1 MLIALQGH
9 LKNKFESL
17 ETPMRTGTV
26 IVYCWSSNDHT
37 RKFVRYQGK
46 ISSDS
51 ASGSRIAADRLF
63 NSHFQSFVVP

>member
-1 MLIALQGH
+1 
-9 LKNKFESL
+9 
-17 ETPMRTGTV
+17 MRTGTV

-46 ISSDS
+46 ISSDG